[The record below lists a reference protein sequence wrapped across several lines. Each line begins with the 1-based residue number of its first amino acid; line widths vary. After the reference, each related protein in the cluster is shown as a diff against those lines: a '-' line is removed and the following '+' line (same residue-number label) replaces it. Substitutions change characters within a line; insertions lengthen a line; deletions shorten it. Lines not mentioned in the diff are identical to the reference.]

1 MKLFGGASG
10 ARTASGRAAAARIAS
25 QAAPVRN
32 PLKALAVVL
41 AVILLIEAAYFF
53 AIFSRHPFISKWRNV
68 YISTAMDT
76 MSHQWLATAII
87 PPDIIEEVVGGQQ
100 AAMEAQDG
108 LTSQW
113 EKEEPVDDSTVSN
126 DDPTDVDMIVI
137 EERTPDEIAEDE
149 FFNIF
154 HEVDPLS
161 FQEYLD
167 EHPDVLNDGWSQLR
181 INEAGLDDEGT
192 SILTIYGEQVL
203 AIDYPNKILLV
214 RVKGDGYQGV
224 LAVAKDPSR
233 LTHRPS
239 SQLGKAGETVGTIA
253 AANNGILAMNGSG
266 FMDDNGGGDGGTLTG
281 YAMFD
286 GVSHGYSFFA
296 MGEKRLELHD
306 DNLMYIYDT
315 SASVNPNC
323 TDAVEWHPAII
334 VDGKDVL
341 GLGWDGLHPRACIG
355 QSDKYEILMLAV
367 EGRQPLRSL
376 GITLYDCADILLQHG
391 CMQAMNLDGGTSAMM
406 WYDGEYIIKC
416 SNAQLP
422 QGRPLPTAFVYAR
435 SE

>member
-10 ARTASGRAAAARIAS
+10 ARTAGGRAAAVRMAEKTAKT
-25 QAAPVRN
+25 RN
-32 PLKALAVVL
+32 PLKALAIVL
-41 AVILLIEAAYFF
+41 AILLLIEVLYFV

-76 MSHQWLATAII
+76 MSHQWLATSII
-87 PPDIIEEVVGGQQ
+87 PPDIIEDVVGGQQ

-113 EKEEPVDDSTVSN
+113 EKEEIVEDPIVST
-126 DDPTDVDMIVI
+126 DDPTDVGMTVI

-149 FFNIF
+149 FFEIF

-167 EHPDVLNDGWSQLR
+167 DHPEALEQGWSKLC

-192 SILTIYGEQVL
+192 DILTIYGEQVL

-233 LTHRPS
+233 LTHCPS
-239 SQLGKAGETVGTIA
+239 SQLGTAGETVGTIA
-253 AANNGILAMNGSG
+253 IANNGILAMNGSG

-286 GVSHGYSFFA
+286 GVSHGYSFVA
-296 MGEKRLELHD
+296 KGEKRLELHE

-315 SASVNPNC
+315 SASVSPDC

-334 VDGKDVL
+334 VDGEDVL

-391 CMQAMNLDGGTSAMM
+391 CMQAMNLDGGTSAML
-406 WYDGEYIIKC
+406 WYDGEPVISC
-416 SNAQLP
+416 SNTATP
-422 QGRPLPTAFVYAR
+422 QGRTLPSALVYLKA
-435 SE
+435 E